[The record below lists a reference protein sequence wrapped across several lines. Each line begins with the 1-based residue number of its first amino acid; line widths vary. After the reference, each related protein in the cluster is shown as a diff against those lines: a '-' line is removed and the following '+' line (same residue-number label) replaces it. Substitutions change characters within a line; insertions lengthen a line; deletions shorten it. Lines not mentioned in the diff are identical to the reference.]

1 MASFPPI
8 AFQPVGRMIKLQ
20 ERVHGMNT
28 LCRAVAAALTSAKWP
43 QLRAMAGSLEL
54 QRVRRIH
61 VLVSIDGGSRV

>member
-1 MASFPPI
+1 MSSSFPPI
-8 AFQPVGRMIKLQ
+8 AFQPVGRMLKLQ

-28 LCRAVAAALTSAKWP
+28 LCSLVAEELRNSAKP
-43 QLRAMAGSLEL
+43 QLHAMAGSF